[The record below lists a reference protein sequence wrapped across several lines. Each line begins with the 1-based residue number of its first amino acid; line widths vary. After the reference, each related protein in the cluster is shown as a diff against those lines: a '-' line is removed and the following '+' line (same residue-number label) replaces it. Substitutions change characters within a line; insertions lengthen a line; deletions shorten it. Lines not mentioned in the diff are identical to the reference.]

1 MPSEQSNSAKQVEK
15 VNQLSAIEAASFF
28 ESHPD
33 ALYVDVRTVAEFALG
48 HPKLRCVNIP
58 MLFRYPTTDKTL
70 QNDAFLL
77 VASHA
82 LSETDKLIIGSERNA
97 RAHQAYKVLED
108 SGFSKIGLLID
119 GHLGWMKSGM
129 PTTGDNRDGVSYAS
143 LLTGA
148 RRTKKNKTE

>member
-1 MPSEQSNSAKQVEK
+1 
-15 VNQLSAIEAASFF
+15 
-28 ESHPD
+28 
-33 ALYVDVRTVAEFALG
+33 
-48 HPKLRCVNIP
+48 

-70 QNDAFLL
+70 QNDAFSL
-77 VASHA
+77 VAGHA
-82 LSETDKLIIGSERNA
+82 LSETDELIVGSERNA
-97 RAHQAYKVLED
+97 RARQAYKMLED
-108 SGFSKIGLLID
+108 SGFSKIRLLID

>member
-1 MPSEQSNSAKQVEK
+1 M
-15 VNQLSAIEAASFF
+15 NQLSTIQAASFF
-28 ESHPD
+28 ESNPD

-58 MLFRYPTTDKTL
+58 VLFRYPTGDKTL

-77 VASHA
+77 VAGHA
-82 LSETDKLIIGSERNA
+82 LSENDELIVGSERNA
-97 RAHQAYKVLED
+97 RANQAYKVLED
-108 SGFSKIGLLID
+108 SGFSKIRLLVD

-143 LLTGA
+143 LLTSA